1 MCDFGDFFD
10 DFGWEDM
17 GMAGA
22 LAEEM
27 AEEEKERRR
36 LERELEEDEFCCS
49 KDYDPSP

>member
-1 MCDFGDFFD
+1 MCDFDGFFD
-10 DFGWEDM
+10 DFGWQEM

-22 LAEEM
+22 MAEEM